1 MLAAELVGKTKQE
14 LKDLLLLN
22 TQNYRFNDIV
32 IGASFPIIYEMFI
45 ETDNVL
51 IEKQIFWEML
61 LQGLFGLDEDT
72 TSVLVSELGSF
83 EFIVFCEQHLSNRKE
98 FVIYSELYRSYHEK
112 KSSLNTLLS
121 TVFNAFF
128 EDLNNIK
135 PEEINKIISE
145 LNINLDQL
153 PDFIKNSVK

>member
-128 EDLNNIK
+128 EDLNNIQ